1 MEPCVLSDLCMASL
15 RQFQASFSKFRRLV
29 SECRVSTRESFETV
43 ADLAWRDGRG
53 RITQARGRCLDI
65 SESGARI
72 AYSERI
78 ELPAV
83 MQIRT
88 DHDGVLRTGRVRHCT
103 PHGSQYEIG
112 IEFCDPAELKAAAK
126 A

>member
-1 MEPCVLSDLCMASL
+1 MASWWQL
-15 RQFQASFSKFRRLV
+15 HASFSKFRRLV
-29 SECRVSTRESFETV
+29 SECRVSAREPYEAV

-53 RITQARGRCLDI
+53 RITQARGRCLDM
-65 SESGARI
+65 SASGARI
-72 AYSERI
+72 VYSDRI

-112 IEFCDPAELKAAAK
+112 IEFCNPAELQAK
-126 A
+126 T